1 MHCVAERPF
10 LSADWRHVAMV
21 SYEIDPS
28 LLKPLVPEGTEVDFW
43 NGRCFV
49 SLVGLVFER
58 VRVRGLPVPFHTH
71 FEEVNLRFY
80 VRREVGDEVR
90 RAVVFVKELVP
101 LPAVAAA
108 ARWSY
113 GERYSSLPMRHRAGD
128 GELAYEWR
136 LDGRW
141 QGFHL
146 VPDPDATES
155 EPGSEEEF
163 ISEHYW
169 GYVRGRRGTVEYRVE
184 HPRWRVSRATQVEV
198 ALDAERLYGPAFAAA
213 LAGQPTSAFVA
224 AGSAVEV
231 MPGRLLE
238 SG

>member
-1 MHCVAERPF
+1 VKRPF
-10 LSADWRHVAMV
+10 LSADWRHVAMISHEV
-21 SYEIDPS
+21 DPAVVEA
-28 LLKPLVPEGTEVDFW
+28 LVPAGTELDRW
-43 NGRCFV
+43 QGHCFI
-49 SLVGLVFER
+49 SLVGLLFER
-58 VRVRGLPVPFHTH
+58 TRLYGLPVPFHTH

-80 VRREVGDEVR
+80 VRRVVGGEVR

-141 QGFHL
+141 QGFRL
-146 VPDPDATES
+146 VPEPDASES

-169 GYVRGRRGTVEYRVE
+169 GYVSGRRGTIEYRVE
-184 HPRWRVSRATQVEV
+184 HPRWRVSRATPVDV
-198 ALDAERLYGPAFAAA
+198 DFDAERLYGPAFAAA
-213 LAGQPTSAFVA
+213 LAKPPTSAFVA
-224 AGSAVEV
+224 MGSAVRV
-231 MPGRLLE
+231 MPGHLIKVV
-238 SG
+238 